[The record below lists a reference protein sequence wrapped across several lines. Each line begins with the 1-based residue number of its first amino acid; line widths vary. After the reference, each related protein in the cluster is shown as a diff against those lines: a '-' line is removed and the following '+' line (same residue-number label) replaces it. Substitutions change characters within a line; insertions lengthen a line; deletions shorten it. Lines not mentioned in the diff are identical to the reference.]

1 MSDDSNAA
9 PQGLE
14 QGSAATSDNMECL
27 FVLAAEWRLLLAEP
41 LVIGVGTAGIK
52 AIKAIKA
59 IKQ

>member
-27 FVLAAEWRLLLAEP
+27 FVLAAEWRLLLAGP
-41 LVIGVGTAGIK
+41 LVIGLGAAGIK
-52 AIKAIKA
+52 VILP
-59 IKQ
+59 